1 MDDESLS
8 DWANRRAAKVGRLR
22 AMLIV
27 FGDGPRAAHLN
38 PDAPRAIERWNG
50 HTWEPHGFAAN
61 LAEARRIL
69 YPDANT
75 DPTPAPPPANPWPRG
90 RASIENQTRPGHP
103 EDQGRPAARRPACSP
118 YPETLRSKLGGD
130 DQAIRSLHRRGVA
143 SWRRGFSSDRLSG
156 ADDRHR
162 IATGHSETPEN
173 GYKQ

>member
-75 DPTPAPPPANPWPRG
+75 DPTPAPPTSQPVAPGTGKHRKPDPPRPPRG
-90 RASIENQTRPGHP
+90 PR
-103 EDQGRPAARRPACSP
+103 
-118 YPETLRSKLGGD
+118 
-130 DQAIRSLHRRGVA
+130 
-143 SWRRGFSSDRLSG
+143 
-156 ADDRHR
+156 
-162 IATGHSETPEN
+162 
-173 GYKQ
+173 